1 MLERDCIFLNAGGGV
16 FKVVA
21 CVSLA
26 GVHGND
32 GTATSQSN
40 IYRAAVKEKMEGAG
54 CSHTERQ
61 MGGTGCSLQLLSHT
75 HTQLV
80 FCDMTT
86 LRFTSGAMRNPHSEF
101 LSFET
106 SWAGDIQPISE

>member
-40 IYRAAVKEKMEGAG
+40 IYRAAVKEKMEGTG
-54 CSHTERQ
+54 CSHAEKKWRA
-61 MGGTGCSLQLLSHT
+61 L
-75 HTQLV
+75 
-80 FCDMTT
+80 
-86 LRFTSGAMRNPHSEF
+86 GAAS
-101 LSFET
+101 SC
-106 SWAGDIQPISE
+106 